1 MKLRLYGR
9 EPFIIAVVHGGPGAR
24 GSVAPVAKE
33 LSHYFGVL
41 EPLQTK
47 TTVEGQVDELFNELS
62 VYASFPITL
71 IGHSR
76 GAWLSVFFT
85 NKYPDSINK
94 LILVGSG
101 PFEEKYVEALDNTR
115 KKRVTKKE
123 SEKYVSVLKRLNDPN
138 IAVKDTLIARLG
150 QLADKTDNYCI
161 VESAIE
167 FMDENSADVGTYQS
181 VWAEAAAMRK
191 SGELLAIAS
200 KIKCPVVAIYGD
212 YDPHPLEGVKIPLA
226 ENLKDFRIVL
236 LNNCG
241 HSPWKE
247 NYAKAEFFEIMK
259 NELK

>member
-1 MKLRLYGR
+1 MNLRLYGK
-9 EPFIIAVVHGGPGAR
+9 EPFIIAVVRGGPGAP

-33 LSHYFGVL
+33 MSQYFGVL

-47 TTVEGQVDELFNELS
+47 TTVKGQVDELFNELS

-71 IGHSR
+71 IGHSW
-76 GAWLSVFFT
+76 GAWLSVIFT

-101 PFEEKYVEALDNTR
+101 PFEEKYVDDLDNTR
-115 KKRVTKKE
+115 KNRLTKKE
-123 SEKYVSVLKRLNDPN
+123 SEEYVSALKRLNNPN
-138 IAVKDTLIARLG
+138 ITIKNKQIARLG
-150 QLADKTDNYCI
+150 QLAAKTDNYCV

-167 FMDENSADVGTYQS
+167 FMDEISADVSTYQS

-200 KIKCPVVAIYGD
+200 KIKCPVVAIHGD
-212 YDPHPLEGVKIPLA
+212 YDPHPQEGVKMPLE
-226 ENLKDFRIVL
+226 ENLKDFRFIM

-247 NYAKAEFFEIMK
+247 KYAKAEFFGILK
-259 NELK
+259 NEL

>member
-1 MKLRLYGR
+1 MKLRLYGK
-9 EPFIIAVVHGGPGAR
+9 EPFIIAVVHGGPGAP

-33 LSHYFGVL
+33 MSQYFGVL

-47 TTVEGQVDELFNELS
+47 TTVKGQVDELFNELS

-71 IGHSR
+71 IGHSW
-76 GAWLSVFFT
+76 GAWLSVIFT

-101 PFEEKYVEALDNTR
+101 PFEEKYVDDLDNTR
-115 KKRVTKKE
+115 KNRLTKKE
-123 SEKYVSVLKRLNDPN
+123 SEEYVSALKRLNNPN
-138 IAVKDTLIARLG
+138 ITIKNKQIARLG
-150 QLADKTDNYCI
+150 QLAAKTDNYCV

-167 FMDENSADVGTYQS
+167 FMDEISADVSTYQS

-200 KIKCPVVAIYGD
+200 KIKCPVVAIHGD
-212 YDPHPLEGVKIPLA
+212 YDPHPQEGVKMPLE
-226 ENLKDFRIVL
+226 ENLKDFRFIM

-247 NYAKAEFFEIMK
+247 KYAKAEFFGILK
-259 NELK
+259 NEL